1 MGEKILQNPKQMHV
15 VSNLFTNEN
24 TVFLL
29 GHRRPES
36 GLPVFQADVSQQ

>member
-1 MGEKILQNPKQMHV
+1 MGEKILQNPKQMHA

-36 GLPVFQADVSQQ
+36 GLPVFQADLSQQ